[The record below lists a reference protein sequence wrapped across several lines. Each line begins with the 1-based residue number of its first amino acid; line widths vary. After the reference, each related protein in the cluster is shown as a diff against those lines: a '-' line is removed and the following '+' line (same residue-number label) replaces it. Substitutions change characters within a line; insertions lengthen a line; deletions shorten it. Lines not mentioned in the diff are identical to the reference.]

1 MAAVP
6 FQVKDRVHQVLQ
18 GHGAGNGAF
27 LGDVADEKGGDPGE
41 FGLLHQAKG
50 GLPHL
55 VQGTGG
61 CGDGGG
67 VHGLDRVQGQEGR
80 LDLFH
85 HLEDVFQAGFRGHQQ
100 LGRLE
105 SQAVGPKF
113 ELDLG
118 FFPGNVEADQPPPA
132 EPVQD
137 LEDEGGLADARVAAH
152 QDHGALH
159 HGASQGAVEFA
170 DAGDPAHL
178 RGGFKMQQGLGLA
191 ASGGQLA
198 DARGH
203 RGHHLFGHGTP
214 GAALRAA
221 PQPFGRL
228 VAAALADED
237 GFSGSGHLS
246 LSSLDD
252 CH

>member
-1 MAAVP
+1 MGPAMAPSLVTWPMRKVATPVSLACCTRRKAVSRTWFREP
-6 FQVKDRVHQVLQ
+6 
-18 GHGAGNGAF
+18 GA
-27 LGDVADEKGGDPGE
+27 D
-41 FGLLHQAKG
+41 
-50 GLPHL
+50 
-55 VQGTGG
+55 
-61 CGDGGG
+61 GDGGG

-118 FFPGNVEADQPPPA
+118 FFPGNVEADKPPPA

-152 QDHGALH
+152 QDHGALD

-178 RGGFKMQQGLGLA
+178 RGGFKVEQGLGLA

-198 DARGH
+198 RRSGPPGPPSL
-203 RGHHLFGHGTP
+203 RPWNSRRRTP
-214 GAALRAA
+214 GSA
-221 PQPFGRL
+221 PAIWPPGSRSSGRRRWIFRLGTFIPFVLG
-228 VAAALADED
+228 
-237 GFSGSGHLS
+237 
-246 LSSLDD
+246 
-252 CH
+252 